1 MQVLVHDRLA
11 ERRAETTPLQ
21 WTQRFAL
28 PHAQLADLISQH
40 DQADVADAGTNIT
53 DADRAVVTRFL
64 NRELDLR

>member
-1 MQVLVHDRLA
+1 LQVLAHDRLA
-11 ERRAETTPLQ
+11 ERRAEMTPLQ

-28 PHAQLADLISQH
+28 SHAQLADLIAQH
-40 DQADVADAGTNIT
+40 DEADVADARANTT

>member
-1 MQVLVHDRLA
+1 M
-11 ERRAETTPLQ
+11 TPLQ